1 MDAGK
6 NIRYLAEYLIFC
18 TLLFAVRCLPVAT
31 SVRSAN
37 GLAWMLFRFAPRK
50 ATRYQVARD
59 NIATAFGE
67 TVSDAQADRMILG
80 MWQHLARM
88 VFEIIQMDRRLRLYN
103 CTQHIDFYQRS
114 LAVKALM
121 QDRPVILLG
130 GHFGN
135 WEVSINT
142 FGDFG
147 MPMGVV
153 GRDLDNPWLHQWFRN
168 VRESKGNWLISKA
181 GASSELVTSM
191 ERRESVSLLA
201 DQDAGR
207 RGVFVD
213 FFGRPASTFKS
224 IALLALQHD
233 GLIVVGGAYRLPES
247 EQNSCWV
254 RFNMATEAV
263 IDSRDFDTADG
274 VTRLTQAYTTAI
286 EQLVRKAPAQYFW
299 IHRRWK
305 SEPRKKRAR
314 TRKSAA

>member
-1 MDAGK
+1 MTAK
-6 NIRYLAEYLIFC
+6 KRMRYLAEYAVFC
-18 TLLFAVRCLPVAT
+18 TLLFVVRCLPVSA
-31 SVRSAN
+31 SIRAAN
-37 GLAWMLFRFAPRK
+37 GLAWCVCRLAPAR
-50 ATRYQVARD
+50 ATRYAVARE
-59 NIATAFGE
+59 NIRTAFGE
-67 TVSDAQADRMILG
+67 EVDDAEADRMILG

-103 CTQHIDFYQRS
+103 CTQHIDFFQRAK
-114 LAVKALM
+114 AVRALM

-153 GRDLDNPWLHQWFRN
+153 GRDLDNPWLHKWFQN
-168 VRESKGNWLISKA
+168 VRESKGNWLISKS
-181 GASSELVTSM
+181 GASTELVAAM
-191 ERRESVSLLA
+191 EKKESVSLLA

-207 RGVFVD
+207 RGLFVD

-224 IALLALQHD
+224 IALLALQND
-233 GLIVVGGAYRLPES
+233 GLVVVGGAYRLP
-247 EQNSCWV
+247 QGQQDSCWV
-254 RFNMATEAV
+254 RFNMATEDV

-274 VTRLTQAYTTAI
+274 MIGLTQAYTSAI
-286 EQLVRKAPAQYFW
+286 ERLVRKAPEQYFW

-305 SEPRKKRAR
+305 SEPRKKKSSSA
-314 TRKSAA
+314 KSAA